1 MRAYQFIGVQATPM
15 SAEHGRKAGVVT
27 WLALLATLF
36 SFLGLAFDASAAPAP
51 ANTLEAVE
59 FSSLPGDRVQI
70 TLTTSGPAPQPLTF
84 AIDNPARVALDF
96 PGTKNKVAQ
105 RTQNIGIGMA
115 KGLRIAEARDRTRV
129 VLDLVRIVP
138 YETRVEGNKVFIVLK
153 DSATAAA
160 DSPTPTMGATH
171 TAAMAGVPVDATAQG
186 IRNVDFRR
194 GPQGE
199 GQIIVNLTSPSIPV
213 DVRQERGNLVVELHN
228 AQLPA
233 NLERRL
239 DVTDFATPVKMVDT
253 FAQGKNVHMVII
265 PMGEYEHLAYQSD
278 DVLTIEVKQ
287 PEKKETEIAKDET
300 FSGERLSLNF
310 QNIEVRSV
318 LQLIADFTGLNIV
331 VSDAVSGSLT
341 LRLQNVPW
349 DQALAIILKTKG
361 LDMRQTG
368 NVVLVAPSEEIA
380 TRERQEM
387 ESKRQVEEL
396 APLHSEFVQIN
407 YAKAA
412 DIAALLKAKENTL
425 LSPRGNVT
433 VDERTNTLL
442 LQDTADKLED
452 IRRLVARLDIP
463 VRQVLIESRIV
474 IANNDFSRDMG
485 VRFGATAMRKNGDDG
500 IITTSGGLAGTDT
513 TVESA
518 LDNRRS
524 TGQPLPFEFPSLGD
538 RLNVNLPVA
547 GNAGRIAFAI
557 LGSDYLLDLE
567 LSALQAE
574 GRGEVVSSP
583 RVITANQR
591 EARIE
596 QGVEIPYQEATSSG
610 ATSTS
615 FKKAVLSLSVT
626 PQITPDD
633 RIIMDLAVTKDSV
646 GGIYGGIPSI
656 NTREVA
662 TQVLVDNGE
671 TVVLGGIYEQTRV
684 NSVEK
689 VPFLGDLP
697 GLGVLFRSKTE
708 TNDKSELLV
717 FVTPKIVKESLG
729 LR

>member
-1 MRAYQFIGVQATPM
+1 MRAYQSIGVQATPM
-15 SAEHGRKAGVVT
+15 SAKQDRKTGAAT

-36 SFLGLAFDASAAPAP
+36 SFLGLAFDAVAATPP

-96 PGTKNKVAQ
+96 PGTKNKVTPRNQ
-105 RTQNIGIGMA
+105 TIGIGMA
-115 KGLRIAEARDRTRV
+115 KGLRIAETRERTRV

-138 YETRVEGNKVFIVLK
+138 YETRVDGNKVFVILK

-160 DSPTPTMGATH
+160 DSPAPTTGAMH

-194 GPQGE
+194 GPRGE
-199 GQIIVNLTSPSIPV
+199 GQIIVKLTSPSIPV
-213 DVRQERGNLVVELHN
+213 DVRQERGNLVVEFHN

-253 FAQGKNVHMVII
+253 FTQGKNVQMVITST
-265 PMGEYEHLAYQSD
+265 GEYEHLAYQSD

-287 PEKKETEIAKDET
+287 PEKKETAIAQEET
-300 FSGERLSLNF
+300 YTGERLSLNF

-341 LRLQNVPW
+341 LRLHNVPW
-349 DQALAIILKTKG
+349 DQALDIILKTKG
-361 LDMRQTG
+361 LDMRQSG
-368 NVVLVAPSEEIA
+368 NVVLVAPSAEIA
-380 TRERQEM
+380 ARERQEM
-387 ESKRQVEEL
+387 EARKQVEEL
-396 APLHSEFVQIN
+396 APLRSEFVQIN

-442 LQDTADKLED
+442 LQDTADRLED

-485 VRFGATAMRKNGDDG
+485 VRFGATAVRKNGNNG
-500 IITTSGGLAGTDT
+500 IVTTSGRLTGTDT
-513 TVESA
+513 TVNSA
-518 LDNRRS
+518 LENIQN
-524 TGQPLPFEFPSLGD
+524 TGQPFPVEVPSLED

-547 GNAGRIAFAI
+547 GNAGRIALAI

-574 GRGEVVSSP
+574 GRGEVISSP

-646 GGIYGGIPSI
+646 GGVYGGIPSI

-671 TVVLGGIYEQTRV
+671 TVVLGGIYEQERI

-689 VPFLGDLP
+689 VPVLGDLP
-697 GLGVLFRSKTE
+697 GLGVLFRNKTE
-708 TNDKSELLV
+708 TDNKSELLV

>member
-1 MRAYQFIGVQATPM
+1 MRAYQSIGVQATPM
-15 SAEHGRKAGVVT
+15 SAKQDRKTGAAT

-36 SFLGLAFDASAAPAP
+36 SFLGLAFDAVAATPP

-96 PGTKNKVAQ
+96 PGTKNKVTPRNQ
-105 RTQNIGIGMA
+105 TIGIGMA
-115 KGLRIAEARDRTRV
+115 KGLRIAETRERTRV

-138 YETRVEGNKVFIVLK
+138 YETRVDGNKVFVILK

-160 DSPTPTMGATH
+160 DSPAPTTGAMH

-194 GPQGE
+194 GPRGE
-199 GQIIVNLTSPSIPV
+199 GQIIVKLTSPSIPV
-213 DVRQERGNLVVELHN
+213 DVRQERGNLVVEFHN

-253 FAQGKNVHMVII
+253 FTQGKNVQMVITST
-265 PMGEYEHLAYQSD
+265 GEYEHLAYQSD

-287 PEKKETEIAKDET
+287 PEKKETAIAQEET
-300 FSGERLSLNF
+300 YTGERLSLNF

-341 LRLQNVPW
+341 LRLHNVPW
-349 DQALAIILKTKG
+349 DQALDIILKTKG
-361 LDMRQTG
+361 LDMRQSG
-368 NVVLVAPSEEIA
+368 NVVLVAPSAEIA
-380 TRERQEM
+380 ARERQEM
-387 ESKRQVEEL
+387 EARKQVEEL
-396 APLHSEFVQIN
+396 APLRSEFVQIN

-442 LQDTADKLED
+442 LQDTADRLED

-485 VRFGATAMRKNGDDG
+485 VRFGATAVRKNGNNG
-500 IITTSGGLAGTDT
+500 IVTTSGRLTGTDT
-513 TVESA
+513 TVNSA
-518 LDNRRS
+518 LENIQN
-524 TGQPLPFEFPSLGD
+524 TGQPFPVEVPSLED

-547 GNAGRIAFAI
+547 GNAGRIALAI

-574 GRGEVVSSP
+574 GRGEVISSP

-646 GGIYGGIPSI
+646 GGVYGGIPSI

-671 TVVLGGIYEQTRV
+671 TVVLGGIYEQERI

-689 VPFLGDLP
+689 VPVLGDLP
-697 GLGVLFRSKTE
+697 GLGVLFRNKTE
-708 TNDKSELLV
+708 TDNKSELLV
-717 FVTPKIVKESLG
+717 FVTPKIIKESLG

>member
-1 MRAYQFIGVQATPM
+1 MRAYQSIGVQATPM
-15 SAEHGRKAGVVT
+15 SAKQDRKTGAAT

-36 SFLGLAFDASAAPAP
+36 SFLGLAFDAVAATPP

-96 PGTKNKVAQ
+96 PGTKNKVTPRNQ
-105 RTQNIGIGMA
+105 TIGIGMA
-115 KGLRIAEARDRTRV
+115 KGLRIAETRERTRV

-138 YETRVEGNKVFIVLK
+138 YETRVDGNKVFVILK

-160 DSPTPTMGATH
+160 DSPAPTTGAMH

-194 GPQGE
+194 GPRGE
-199 GQIIVNLTSPSIPV
+199 GQIIVKLTSPSIPV
-213 DVRQERGNLVVELHN
+213 DVRQERGNLVVEFHN

-253 FAQGKNVHMVII
+253 FTQGKNVQMVITST
-265 PMGEYEHLAYQSD
+265 GEYEHLAYQSD

-287 PEKKETEIAKDET
+287 PEKKETAIAQEET
-300 FSGERLSLNF
+300 YTGERLSLNF

-341 LRLQNVPW
+341 LRLHNVPW
-349 DQALAIILKTKG
+349 DQALDIILKTKG
-361 LDMRQTG
+361 LDMRQSG
-368 NVVLVAPSEEIA
+368 NVVLVAPSAEIA
-380 TRERQEM
+380 ARERQEM
-387 ESKRQVEEL
+387 EARKQVEEL
-396 APLHSEFVQIN
+396 APLRSEFVQIN

-442 LQDTADKLED
+442 LQDTADRLED

-485 VRFGATAMRKNGDDG
+485 VRFGATAVRKNGNNG
-500 IITTSGGLAGTDT
+500 IVTTSGRLTGTDT
-513 TVESA
+513 TVNSA
-518 LDNRRS
+518 LENIQN
-524 TGQPLPFEFPSLGD
+524 TGQPFPVEFPSLED

-547 GNAGRIAFAI
+547 GNAGRIALAI

-574 GRGEVVSSP
+574 GRGEVISSP

-646 GGIYGGIPSI
+646 GGVYGGIPSI

-671 TVVLGGIYEQTRV
+671 TVVLGGIYEQERI

-689 VPFLGDLP
+689 VPVLGDLP
-697 GLGVLFRSKTE
+697 GLGVLFRNKTE
-708 TNDKSELLV
+708 TDNKSELLV
-717 FVTPKIVKESLG
+717 FVTPKIIKESLG